1 MLSKAEKES
10 SLRQYQALATELT
23 KIGYI
28 RRGSLLKRF
37 TVCGSPTCACR
48 DNPPILHGPYY
59 QWTRKVEGKTVTVR
73 LTAEKAVLLA
83 SWIANGRRFNRIVSQ
98 MEKLSM
104 RVTEHLLAELPS
116 RVRKLPRTRRG
127 GAKKR

>member
-1 MLSKAEKES
+1 MLSESEKES
-10 SLRQYQALATELT
+10 FLRQYQSLATALT
-23 KIGYI
+23 QIGYI

-73 LTAEKAVLLA
+73 LTKDKAALLA
-83 SWIANGRRFNRIVSQ
+83 GWIANGRQLDRIVSQ
-98 MEKLSM
+98 MESPSM
-104 RVTEHLLAELPS
+104 RVTEHLLAEMPP
-116 RVRKLPRTRRG
+116 RVRKPPRTRRG
-127 GAKKR
+127 GAEKR